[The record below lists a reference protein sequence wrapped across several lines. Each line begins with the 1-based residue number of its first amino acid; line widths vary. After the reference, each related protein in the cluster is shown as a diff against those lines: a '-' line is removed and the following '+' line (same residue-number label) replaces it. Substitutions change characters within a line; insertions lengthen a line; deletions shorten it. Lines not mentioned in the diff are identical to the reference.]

1 MFDRAFS
8 KLLLFVIDLHPYYA
22 LSGVALILLILTVGY
37 FRFRVRVPENHVLHY
52 DSERLPKG
60 PGFRFMPYQ
69 HTTIDMKPRTLT
81 IGLDE
86 LQTTGRTDT
95 YREGGTG
102 PRHESTVHRA
112 PRHSKD
118 GVIISW
124 RPDELHLA
132 DYLQSQRTFREQILQ
147 YLAVRP
153 DAYGLQ
159 TFIEDHRLGV
169 EIITMYDARVEK
181 KKGDSVNLGDDAE
194 IPYEG

>member
-1 MFDRAFS
+1 MFDRVLS
-8 KLLLFVIDLHPYYA
+8 KFLLFVIDLHPYYA
-22 LSGVALILLILTVGY
+22 LSGVALILTILAAGY
-37 FRFRVRVPENHVLHY
+37 LKFRVRVPENYVLHY
-52 DSERLPKG
+52 DSNRVPKG
-60 PGFRFMPYQ
+60 PGFHFMPYA
-69 HTTIDMKPRTLT
+69 HTTIDVKPRTLT

-112 PRHSKD
+112 PRHSSKD

-124 RPDELHLA
+124 RPDERRLT
-132 DYLQSQRTFREQILQ
+132 DYLQSQRTFREQILA

-153 DAYGLQ
+153 DASGLQ
-159 TFIEDHRLGV
+159 AFIDDHRLGV
-169 EIITMYDARVEK
+169 KIITIYDARAEK
-181 KKGDSVNLGDDAE
+181 RKGDSVNVGDAE